1 MNSLYLCQAEVALYD
16 NDNSAFIPELW
27 AMEGLHILEENM
39 VMAGLVHRDF
49 SPEIANY
56 GDVVNTRRP
65 GTFSTMRKTDAD
77 SIVLQDAQATNVQV
91 PLDQHMYVSFT
102 IKDGEASKSFQ
113 ELVDIYLLPGMQG
126 IARGI
131 DRAILGQVP
140 QFLANKVGRLE
151 ALSALN
157 GKDYLLE
164 ARETMNENLAFPE
177 NRNCVLAP
185 SAETAMLKT
194 EMFLKANER
203 GDGGRALREA
213 ALGRV
218 LGFDTWM
225 DQNVTGLNPVN
236 LDTAPGETTVGYAA
250 GHSANIAVDMDPD
263 YVSFVGEYCVI
274 SSDGQP
280 TVLTVASSNAGDTDV
295 IALDAPLKYAVSA
308 NDPLTIYKKC
318 LIDFGAGYAAGWAKA
333 IHLDTFTAG
342 KYPRVGQILKIAG
355 KVYTVIESF
364 PNVAQDECDVWLDR
378 PLEDTITDGSDVFPG
393 PGGSLNLC
401 FHRDAIALVS
411 RPLALPAGAL
421 GVRSQVGVYNNVA
434 MRVTMQ
440 YDVHAQG
447 TVVTLDILCGVKTL
461 DARLGAVLL
470 G

>member
-1 MNSLYLCQAEVALYD
+1 MNFYLNNQMVALYA

-65 GTFSTMRKTDAD
+65 GTFATRRKTDAD
-77 SIVLQDAQATNVQV
+77 SIELQDAQSTNVQV
-91 PLDQHMYVSFT
+91 PLNQHMYISFT

-113 ELVDIYLLPGMQG
+113 ELVDIYLLPGMMG

-131 DRAILGQVP
+131 DRAILGAVP
-140 QFLANKVGRLE
+140 DFLGNKVGKLG

-157 GKDYLLE
+157 AKDYLLE
-164 ARETMNENLAFPE
+164 ARETMNNNLAFPE
-177 NRNCVLAP
+177 SRNCVLAP

-225 DQNVTGLNPVN
+225 DQNVSGLNSVD
-236 LDTAPGETTVGYAA
+236 LDTAPGEVTAGYIA
-250 GHSANIAVDMDPD
+250 GYSGNMTCDLDPD
-263 YVSFVGEYCVI
+263 YVASVGEFCVI

-280 TVLTVASSNAGDTDV
+280 TTLAVASSNAGDMDV
-295 IALDAPLKYAVSA
+295 FALDAALKYAVSA
-308 NDPLTIYKKC
+308 SDPITVYKKC
-318 LIDFGAGYAAGWAKA
+318 AIDMSGGYAAGWTKE
-333 IHLDTFTAG
+333 INLDSFTAG
-342 KYPRVGQILKIAG
+342 KYPRVGQILRIGASTY
-355 KVYTVIESF
+355 VVIESDD
-364 PNVAQDECDVWLDR
+364 NAGDRNVWLDR
-378 PLEDTITDGSDVFPG
+378 PLDAAVLDGADVFPG
-393 PGGSLNLC
+393 PAGSFNLC
-401 FHRDAIALVS
+401 FHRDAVALVS
-411 RPLALPAGAL
+411 RPLALPSGAL
-421 GVRSQVGVYNNVA
+421 GVRAQVGVYNNVA

-461 DARLGAVLL
+461 DDRLGCVLL

>member
-1 MNSLYLCQAEVALYD
+1 MNSLYLCQAEVALFD
-16 NDNSAFIPELW
+16 NENSAFFPELW

-49 SPEIANY
+49 SPEVANY

-65 GTFSTMRKTDAD
+65 GTFSTKRKTDAD
-77 SIVLQDAQATNVQV
+77 AIVLQDAQSTNVQV
-91 PLDQHMYVSFT
+91 PLDQHMYISFT

-140 QFLANKVGRLE
+140 QFLANRVGRLS

-157 GKDYLLE
+157 AKDYLLE

-203 GDGGRALREA
+203 GDSGRALREA

-225 DQNVTGLNPVN
+225 DQNVTGLDPVN

-250 GHSANIAVDMDPD
+250 GYSANIAVDLDPD
-263 YVSFVGEYCVI
+263 YVAFVGEYCVI

-280 TVLTVASSNAGDTDV
+280 TVLTVAAANASDTDF

-308 NDPLTIYKKC
+308 NDPITVYKKC
-318 LIDFGAGYAAGWAKA
+318 AIDFGGGYAAGWAKG
-333 IHLDTFTAG
+333 INLDSFTTG
-342 KYPRVGQILKIAG
+342 KHPRVGQILKIAG
-355 KVYTVIESF
+355 KIYTVIESF
-364 PNVAQDECDVWLDR
+364 DAAGDREVWLDR
-378 PLEDTITDGSDVFPG
+378 PLEDTVADSSDVFPG
-393 PGGSLNLC
+393 PGGSMNLC

-421 GVRSQVGVYNNVA
+421 GVRSQVGVYNDVA

-440 YDVHAQG
+440 YDVYAQG

-461 DARLGAVLL
+461 DVRLGSVLL

>member
-1 MNSLYLCQAEVALYD
+1 MNFYLNNQMVALYD

-27 AMEGLHILEENM
+27 EMEGLHILEENM

-65 GTFSTMRKTDAD
+65 GTFATRRKTDAD
-77 SIVLQDAQATNVQV
+77 SIELQDARATNVQV
-91 PLDQHMYVSFT
+91 PLNQHMYISFT

-113 ELVDIYLLPGMQG
+113 ELVDIYLLPGMMG

-131 DRAILGQVP
+131 DRAILGAVP
-140 QFLANKVGRLE
+140 DFLANKVGKLG

-157 GKDYLLE
+157 AKDYLLE

-177 NRNCVLAP
+177 SRNCVLAP

-225 DQNVTGLNPVN
+225 DQNVSGLNAVD
-236 LDTAPGETTVGYAA
+236 LDTAPGELTTGYAA
-250 GHSANIAVDMDPD
+250 GHAANMAIDLAPD
-263 YVSFVGEYCVI
+263 YVASVGEYCVI

-280 TVLTVASSNAGDTDV
+280 TVLSVASANAGDTDV
-295 IALDAPLKYAVSA
+295 IALDAALKYAVSA
-308 NDPLTIYKKC
+308 NDPITVYKKC
-318 LIDFGAGYAAGWAKA
+318 AIDFVGGYAAGYTKA
-333 IHLDTFTAG
+333 IHLDSFTAG
-342 KYPRVGQILKIAG
+342 KHPRVGQILRIGASTY
-355 KVYTVIESF
+355 VVIESEDS
-364 PNVAQDECDVWLDR
+364 AGDREVWLDR
-378 PLEDTITDGSDVFPG
+378 PLDATVTGTQDVFPG
-393 PGGSLNLC
+393 PAGSFNLC
-401 FHRDAIALVS
+401 FHRDAVALVS
-411 RPLALPAGAL
+411 RPLALPSGAL

-440 YDVHAQG
+440 YDITSQG

-461 DARLGAVLL
+461 DERLGCVLL

>member
-1 MNSLYLCQAEVALYD
+1 MNSFYLSQAMVALYA
-16 NDNSAFIPELW
+16 NDNSAFVPELW

-49 SPEIANY
+49 SNEIANF

-65 GTFSTMRKTDAD
+65 GTFKTRRKTDSD
-77 SIVLQDAQATNVQV
+77 PIVLQDASATNVQV

-113 ELVDIYLLPGMQG
+113 ELVDIYLTPGMMG

-131 DRAILGQVP
+131 DRAILGAVP
-140 QFLANKVGRLE
+140 GFLGNKVGKLG
-151 ALSALN
+151 ALSAVN
-157 GKDYLLE
+157 AKDYLLE

-225 DQNVTGLNPVN
+225 DQNVTGLNAVD
-236 LDTAPGETTVGYAA
+236 LDTAPGEVTASYVA
-250 GHSANIAVDMDPD
+250 GHSANMNVDLDPD

-280 TVLTVASSNAGDTDV
+280 TTLAVVNSAANDTDI

-308 NDPLTIYKKC
+308 NDPITIYKKC
-318 LIDFGAGYAAGWAKA
+318 AIKNTGGYAAGWTKGVN
-333 IHLDTFTAG
+333 LDSFTAT
-342 KYPRVGQILKIAG
+342 KHPRVGQILNIGG
-355 KVYTVIESF
+355 KVYTIIESED
-364 PNVAQDECDVWLDR
+364 NAGERTVWLDR
-378 PLEDTITDGSDVFPG
+378 PLEDTVIDTADVFPG
-393 PGGSLNLC
+393 PAGSFNLC
-401 FHRDAIALVS
+401 FHRDAIALVT
-411 RPLALPAGAL
+411 RPLALPSGAL

-447 TVVTLDILCGVKTL
+447 TVVTLDILCGVKQL
-461 DARLGAVLL
+461 DSRLGAVLL

>member
-1 MNSLYLCQAEVALYD
+1 MNFYLNNQMVALYD

-65 GTFSTMRKTDAD
+65 GTFATRRKTDAD
-77 SIVLQDAQATNVQV
+77 PIELQDARATNVQV
-91 PLDQHMYVSFT
+91 PLNQHMYVSFT

-113 ELVDIYLLPGMQG
+113 ELVDIYLLPGMMG

-131 DRAILGQVP
+131 DRAILGAVP
-140 QFLANKVGRLE
+140 DFLVNKVGKLD

-177 NRNCVLAP
+177 SRNCVLAP

-225 DQNVTGLNPVN
+225 DQNVSGLNAVD
-236 LDTAPGETTVGYAA
+236 LDTAPGEITTGYPA
-250 GHSANIAVDMDPD
+250 GTTGNMTVNLDPD
-263 YVSFVGEYCVI
+263 YEASVGEFCVI

-280 TVLTVASSNAGDTDV
+280 TTLTVAAANANDTDV
-295 IALDAPLKYAVSA
+295 IALDAALKYAVSA
-308 NDPLTIYKKC
+308 NDPVTVYKKC
-318 LIDFGAGYAAGWAKA
+318 AIDLIGGYAAGYTKA
-333 IHLDTFTAG
+333 INLDDFTVG
-342 KYPRVGQILKIAG
+342 KHPRVGQILRIGASTY
-355 KVYTVIESF
+355 VVIESED
-364 PNVAQDECDVWLDR
+364 NAGDREVWLDR
-378 PLEDTITDGSDVFPG
+378 PLDATVIDGADVFPG
-393 PGGSLNLC
+393 PAGSFNLC
-401 FHRDAIALVS
+401 FHRDAIALVT
-411 RPLALPAGAL
+411 RPLALPSGAL

-440 YDVHAQG
+440 YDITAQG

-461 DARLGAVLL
+461 DERLGCVLL